1 MTSSID
7 SNMRGGLGG
16 KSRDANTG
24 VWPRQSKPLRSRAVC
39 TLAAFVQVFPA
50 WPLVVAANRDEL
62 LARPA
67 TAPLPLRAEPR
78 RAVGG
83 HDLPAGGTWLGV
95 TETGLVAGILNRRT
109 STPPDPSCRSR
120 GL

>member
-1 MTSSID
+1 MVRLAMYCRSAKRLMTSSID
-7 SNMRGGLGG
+7 SNMRGALGG

-39 TLAAFVQVFPA
+39 TLAVFVRVFPA
-50 WPLVVAANRDEL
+50 WPLVVAANRDEF

-67 TAPLPLRAEPR
+67 TAPLLLRAASP

-83 HDLPAGGTWLGV
+83 RDPTAGGPWLGV
-95 TETGLVAGILNRRT
+95 TERGLVA
-109 STPPDPSCRSR
+109 
-120 GL
+120 